1 MAKIKLSHL
10 MAKVPAAK
18 INLINL
24 SFELHEQ
31 LGWVIAECELCMG
44 DGDTE
49 SAITL
54 TIPLQLSDK
63 EILEMLSV
71 TKVEGNTR
79 RRISRGGK

>member
-1 MAKIKLSHL
+1 MAILKLSHL

-18 INLINL
+18 VSLLSL

-31 LGWVIAECELCMG
+31 LGWVIAECELCVG

-49 SAITL
+49 SAVTL

-71 TKVEGNTR
+71 TRVAGNTR
-79 RRISRGGK
+79 RKVTRGTK